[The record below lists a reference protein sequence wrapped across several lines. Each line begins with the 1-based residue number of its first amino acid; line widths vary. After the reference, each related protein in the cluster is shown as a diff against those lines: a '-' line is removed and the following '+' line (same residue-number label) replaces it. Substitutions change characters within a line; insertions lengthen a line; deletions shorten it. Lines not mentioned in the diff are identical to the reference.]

1 MSPARRRNKNKGSG
15 LINTLINKL
24 PIELHVPGYQYCGPG
39 TNLKKRLARGDKGI
53 NPLDSACRDHDIA
66 YEQSNS
72 IADRNKAD
80 YILEQRAWDRFKSKD
95 SSLKEKAV
103 AWGVTTAM
111 KAKRKIGGGCGFKA
125 ALKAT
130 KKVLK
135 KNIGEKNLMKLT
147 KKCVAVARKTFNIKK
162 TKVPRTINIPKKG
175 GVLSLIPIFAGL
187 SALGALTGGVA
198 NVVKVANEFNKN
210 APSHLGKGLYL
221 TPYKGN
227 SYKIGSG
234 STPYKS
240 GGGIKILLKS
250 YIQGSIIHHI
260 FLSIMYT
267 MKGTIED
274 WINGYRE
281 IEMDPITAALEKEH
295 EAINKIKY
303 IDKVQLG
310 MYEIDTWYFSPFPEE
325 YQKECKIWICEYCLK
340 YSKLEKSFKYH
351 MSQCIWRQPPG
362 VEVYHKDS
370 LSIWEVNSSEHKMY
384 CQNLCLLAKLILDHK
399 TLYFD
404 VEPFL
409 FYILC
414 EIDKFGAHL
423 VGYFSKEKDS
433 LNCNNVSCMLT
444 IPPFQRRGYGKLL
457 IAYSYELSK
466 LEGLVAC
473 PEKPLSD
480 LGKLSYNSYW
490 SRTLL
495 QILKNASGSLSIK
508 DLSAMTSIT
517 PIDIISTLQAMN
529 MVKYWKG
536 QHMICV
542 MPKNIEQLLSSK
554 QYKLPRYILDV
565 NAIKWTPKKYNPRP
579 GPSRHPRS

>member
-1 MSPARRRNKNKGSG
+1 MVWGGVQQNRHLPKPARAALRLDHSTKQHSPLSYRPYVRRWLNGCVENRTVYIIVILAINSSAPYAFLYAAYCFSRRPVTTVFVRDGVPSVTMDPPIGPNDTKIENGSSEEAEDLESSEDGPLDVGEHYLVRRNDNDWHLAQVLHTRINNTSHLFEYYVHYEGYNRRLDQWVPRDRIMNSKFNISEKNWKQKDM
-15 LINTLINKL
+15 NKNL
-24 PIELHVPGYQYCGPG
+24 DNLNGP
-39 TNLKKRLARGDKGI
+39 D
-53 NPLDSACRDHDIA
+53 
-66 YEQSNS
+66 
-72 IADRNKAD
+72 
-80 YILEQRAWDRFKSKD
+80 
-95 SSLKEKAV
+95 
-103 AWGVTTAM
+103 
-111 KAKRKIGGGCGFKA
+111 RKITRNQKRRH
-125 ALKAT
+125 
-130 KKVLK
+130 
-135 KNIGEKNLMKLT
+135 NE
-147 KKCVAVARKTFNIKK
+147 
-162 TKVPRTINIPKKG
+162 INH
-175 GVLSLIPIFAGL
+175 VSM
-187 SALGALTGGVA
+187 
-198 NVVKVANEFNKN
+198 
-210 APSHLGKGLYL
+210 
-221 TPYKGN
+221 
-227 SYKIGSG
+227 SYA
-234 STPYKS
+234 
-240 GGGIKILLKS
+240 
-250 YIQGSIIHHI
+250 
-260 FLSIMYT
+260 
-267 MKGTIED
+267 
-274 WINGYRE
+274 
-281 IEMDPITAALEKEH
+281 EMDPITAALEKEH

-384 CQNLCLLAKLILDHK
+384 CQNLCLLAKLFLDHK

-433 LNCNNVSCMLT
+433 LNCNNVSCILT

-457 IAYSYELSK
+457 IAFSYELSK

-517 PIDIISTLQAMN
+517 PIDIISTFQAMN

-565 NAIKWTPKKYNPRP
+565 NAIKWTPKKYNPCP